1 VFHRNTTRVNDSRH
15 PPLAVVEAPVPGTG
29 VLGRAREIVGD
40 AVGHPGAADA
50 RTWPVSGVRETA
62 SSCSVGSPSGSGVP
76 AGWYPDRLGT
86 RRGSATGMAPRGPIR
101 LRHPTLPWARVSA
114 GIFCVTKHGTEGDGV
129 ITLVLGL
136 ISAIAAYDIIDVER
150 LTDEDD
156 LAQATV
162 GIGLYL
168 VAMGGAASFVGAIAQ
183 LRASRR
189 STSR

>member
-1 VFHRNTTRVNDSRH
+1 
-15 PPLAVVEAPVPGTG
+15 
-29 VLGRAREIVGD
+29 
-40 AVGHPGAADA
+40 
-50 RTWPVSGVRETA
+50 
-62 SSCSVGSPSGSGVP
+62 
-76 AGWYPDRLGT
+76 
-86 RRGSATGMAPRGPIR
+86 MAPHGPIR
-101 LRHPTLPWARVSA
+101 LRHPTLRWARVSA
-114 GIFCVTKHGTEGDGV
+114 GIFSVTKHGTEGDGV

-189 STSR
+189 LTSR